1 MTEDEIEMAWL
12 FEVFDKT
19 PAELG
24 QLSNDPRLRKADL
37 VLAVQTEKAINKSNE
52 TVKYQLELRKIALRQ
67 EENRIMRGREMI
79 WLVVDHFKMNAS
91 LKTFYTFQDLLTH

>member
-1 MTEDEIEMAWL
+1 MTEDEDEMPWL

-24 QLSNDPRLRKADL
+24 RPSHDPRLRKADL

-52 TVKYQLELRKIALRQ
+52 TV
-67 EENRIMRGREMI
+67 
-79 WLVVDHFKMNAS
+79 
-91 LKTFYTFQDLLTH
+91 